1 MRPGA
6 GPWRGGLGNHPR
18 PGAAAGRTHY
28 RQARQGI
35 VLRHRSRIDAPAAR
49 YREHRADRHHHRC
62 LRPHHDAGGQR
73 PRLRV
78 RPDRGLL
85 RGHRQEQSRPR
96 AENDQDAGRRVRRG
110 RDIQSYGRGVVMIIG
125 ETPRPTG
132 ALGVDAIAMTMR
144 FGDFLALDNVEL
156 KVRPGSFHALLGEN
170 GAGKSTLVKCI
181 MGYYHPTEGDVL
193 VGGRE
198 QAIANP
204 KDAHA
209 LGLGMVYQHFTL
221 VPAMTV
227 AENLVLA
234 RDDVP
239 AVVDWSKEK
248 KELEAFLARMPFK
261 VPLDAKVSDISAGER
276 QKCEILKQLYLK
288 RRFLILDEPTSVL
301 TPGEADEVL
310 GMLRDM
316 VLNSDLTI
324 LMITHKFGEVGAPR
338 LEVDKLKALDDAGAI
353 AVRDVSLAVRGGEIV
368 GIAGVSGNGQRQ
380 LVEVLAGQREAES
393 GKIRVAGDIYRASR
407 EEMRRHRMSLLPE
420 EPLKNACVGGMS
432 VADNIAFREFDRA
445 PFASGGWW
453 LNRIAF
459 RNDAE
464 KKIAQ
469 YRIKTRTPDTPISA
483 LSGGNVQRTVLARE
497 LGGDV
502 EVLIAANPCFGLD
515 FAAVAQ
521 IHAEIMAA
529 RNRGA
534 AVLLVSED
542 LDELLEL
549 SDRLVVMFQGQFVYE
564 ARASEAD
571 LTVIGRHMAGH

>member
-1 MRPGA
+1 
-6 GPWRGGLGNHPR
+6 
-18 PGAAAGRTHY
+18 
-28 RQARQGI
+28 
-35 VLRHRSRIDAPAAR
+35 
-49 YREHRADRHHHRC
+49 
-62 LRPHHDAGGQR
+62 
-73 PRLRV
+73 
-78 RPDRGLL
+78 
-85 RGHRQEQSRPR
+85 
-96 AENDQDAGRRVRRG
+96 
-110 RDIQSYGRGVVMIIG
+110 MIIG
-125 ETPRPTG
+125 ETAVPSG
-132 ALGVDAIAMTMR
+132 ALGVEAIAMTMR
-144 FGDFLALDNVEL
+144 FGDFVALDKVEL

-181 MGYYHPTEGDVL
+181 MGYYHPTEGNVL

-261 VPLDAKVSDISAGER
+261 VPLNARVSDLSAGER

-310 GMLRDM
+310 GMLRTM
-316 VLNSDLTI
+316 VVNGDLTV
-324 LMITHKFGEVGAPR
+324 LMITHKFREVMAFADDVTILRRGKLAGYGRVADLTPDDMARSMIGAEELTIQPARVGEVSEAR
-338 LEVDKLKALDDAGAI
+338 LELSKLKALDDSGAV

-380 LVEVLAGQREAES
+380 LVEVLAGQRDAES
-393 GKIRVAGDIYRASR
+393 GEIRVAGDIYHASR
-407 EEMRRHRMSLLPE
+407 EEMRQHKMSLLPE

-453 LNRIAF
+453 LNRAAF
-459 RNDAE
+459 RDDAE
-464 KKIAQ
+464 KKIAR
-469 YRIKTRTPDTPISA
+469 YKIKTRTPDTPMAA
-483 LSGGNVQRTVLARE
+483 LSGGNVQRVVLARE
-497 LGGDV
+497 LGHDV

-549 SDRLVVMFQGQFVYE
+549 SDRLVVMFHGQFVYE

-571 LTVIGRHMAGH
+571 LTEIGRHMAGN

>member
-1 MRPGA
+1 
-6 GPWRGGLGNHPR
+6 
-18 PGAAAGRTHY
+18 
-28 RQARQGI
+28 
-35 VLRHRSRIDAPAAR
+35 
-49 YREHRADRHHHRC
+49 
-62 LRPHHDAGGQR
+62 
-73 PRLRV
+73 
-78 RPDRGLL
+78 
-85 RGHRQEQSRPR
+85 
-96 AENDQDAGRRVRRG
+96 
-110 RDIQSYGRGVVMIIG
+110 MIIG
-125 ETPRPTG
+125 EPPPPTG
-132 ALGVDAIAMTMR
+132 AFGVDAIGMTMR

-156 KVRPGSFHALLGEN
+156 KVRPSTFHALLGEN

-181 MGYYHPTEGDVL
+181 MGYYRQTEGSVL

-198 QAIANP
+198 QAISNP

-234 RDDVP
+234 RSDVP
-239 AVVDWSKEK
+239 AVVNWASEK
-248 KELEAFLARMPFK
+248 KQLDAFLARMPFR
-261 VPLDAKVSDISAGER
+261 VPLDARVSDISAGER
-276 QKCEILKQLYLK
+276 QKCEILKQLYLR

-310 GMLRDM
+310 GMLRTM
-316 VLNSDLTI
+316 VVAGELTI
-324 LMITHKFGEVGAPR
+324 LMITHKFREVMAFADEVTILRRGRLAGGGLVRDLSPDDMARTMIGAEQLTIQPPRSGETRGAR
-338 LEVDKLKALDDAGAI
+338 LELSKLCARDDAGAL
-353 AVRDVSLAVRGGEIV
+353 AVRDVSLSVRGGEIV

-393 GKIRVAGDIYRASR
+393 GAIRVAGDVYHASR
-407 EEMRRHRMSLLPE
+407 DEMRRHRMSLLPE

-432 VADNIAFREFDRA
+432 VADNIEFREFDRA

-453 LNRIAF
+453 LNRSAF
-459 RNDAE
+459 REDAQ
-464 KKIAQ
+464 KKIDR
-469 YRIKTRTPDTPISA
+469 YRIKTRTADTAISA
-483 LSGGNVQRTVLARE
+483 LSGGNVQRAVLARE

-549 SDRLVVMFQGQFVYE
+549 SDRLVVMFHGQLVYE
-564 ARASEAD
+564 ARASEAN
-571 LTVIGRHMAGH
+571 LTEIGRHMAGQ

>member
-1 MRPGA
+1 
-6 GPWRGGLGNHPR
+6 
-18 PGAAAGRTHY
+18 
-28 RQARQGI
+28 
-35 VLRHRSRIDAPAAR
+35 
-49 YREHRADRHHHRC
+49 
-62 LRPHHDAGGQR
+62 
-73 PRLRV
+73 
-78 RPDRGLL
+78 
-85 RGHRQEQSRPR
+85 
-96 AENDQDAGRRVRRG
+96 
-110 RDIQSYGRGVVMIIG
+110 
-125 ETPRPTG
+125 
-132 ALGVDAIAMTMR
+132 MTMR

-156 KVRPGSFHALLGEN
+156 KVRPGTLHALLGEN

-181 MGYYHPTEGDVL
+181 MGYYHATQGQIIVGD
-193 VGGRE
+193 RE

-239 AVVDWSKEK
+239 AVVDWAREK
-248 KELEAFLARMPFK
+248 KELEGFLSRMPFK
-261 VPLDAKVSDISAGER
+261 VPLDARVSDISAGER

-301 TPGEADEVL
+301 TPGDADEVTI
-310 GMLRDM
+310 LRRGKLAGHGK
-316 VLNSDLTI
+316 VADLTPDGMARM
-324 LMITHKFGEVGAPR
+324 MIGAEELTLQPHRVGEMGSVR
-338 LEVDKLKALDDAGAI
+338 LELKALNARDDAGAA
-353 AVRDVSLAVRGGEIV
+353 AVSDVSLAVRGGEIV

-380 LVEVLAGQREAES
+380 LVEVLAGQRQAES
-393 GKIRVAGDIYRASR
+393 GEIRVVGELYQARR
-407 EEMRRHRMSLLPE
+407 EEMRRHKMSLLPE

-432 VADNIAFREFDRA
+432 VAVNIAFREFDRA
-445 PFASGGWW
+445 PFAAGGWW
-453 LNRIAF
+453 LNRAAF
-459 RNDAE
+459 RGDAE
-464 KKIAQ
+464 KKIAL
-469 YRIKTRTPDTPISA
+469 YKIKTRTPDTPISA

-497 LGGDV
+497 LGGEV

-549 SDRLVVMFQGQFVYE
+549 SDRLVVMFHGQFVYE

-571 LTVIGRHMAGH
+571 LTEVGRHMAGH

>member
-1 MRPGA
+1 MRF
-6 GPWRGGLGNHPR
+6 
-18 PGAAAGRTHY
+18 
-28 RQARQGI
+28 
-35 VLRHRSRIDAPAAR
+35 
-49 YREHRADRHHHRC
+49 
-62 LRPHHDAGGQR
+62 
-73 PRLRV
+73 
-78 RPDRGLL
+78 DRGLL

-96 AENDQDAGRRVRRG
+96 AEDDQDAGRRVRCGCDLGSDDRG
-110 RDIQSYGRGVVMIIG
+110 PVVIIG
-125 ETPRPTG
+125 EPPLPTG
-132 ALGVDAIAMTMR
+132 PLGVDAVAMTMR
-144 FGDFLALDNVEL
+144 FGDFVALDNVEL

-170 GAGKSTLVKCI
+170 GAGKSTLGKCI
-181 MGYYHPTEGDVL
+181 MGYYHPTEGNVL

-198 QAIANP
+198 QSIANP

-221 VPAMTV
+221 VGAMTV

-239 AVVDWSKEK
+239 AVVDWAKEK
-248 KELEAFLARMPFK
+248 RELAAFLSRMPFK

-310 GMLRDM
+310 GMLRSM
-316 VLNSDLTI
+316 VVAGDLTI
-324 LMITHKFGEVGAPR
+324 LMITHKFREVMAFADEVTILRRGKLAGRGRVADLTPDSMARMMIGAEELTIQPARVGNVGVVKLELDR
-338 LEVDKLKALDDAGAI
+338 LSALDDAGAV
-353 AVRDVSLAVRGGEIV
+353 AVHDVSLAVRGGGIA

-393 GKIRVAGDIYRASR
+393 GEIRVIGDLYHASR
-407 EEMRRHRMSLLPE
+407 EEMRRHKMSLLPE

-445 PFASGGWW
+445 PFATGGWW
-453 LNRIAF
+453 LNHSAF
-459 RNDAE
+459 RDDAQ
-464 KKIAQ
+464 KKIGQ
-469 YRIKTRTPDTPISA
+469 YKIKTRTPDTPISA

-497 LGGDV
+497 LGGDR
-502 EVLIAANPCFGLD
+502 ELLIAANPCFGLD

-549 SDRLVVMFQGQFVYE
+549 SDRLVVMFHGEFVYE
-564 ARASEAD
+564 ARAGDAD
-571 LTVIGRHMAGH
+571 LTEIGRHMAGH